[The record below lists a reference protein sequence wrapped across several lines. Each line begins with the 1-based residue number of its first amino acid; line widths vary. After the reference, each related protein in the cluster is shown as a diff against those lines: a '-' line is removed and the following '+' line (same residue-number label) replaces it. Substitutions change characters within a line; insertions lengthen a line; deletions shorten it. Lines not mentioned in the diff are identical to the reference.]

1 MTESVLLDAHV
12 QAKRMYNALT
22 ETMDLTRQLAEASDR
37 DDQVAVQL
45 LVSMREEPVKR
56 LRHIQDAIVQQK
68 EALEPQDGQRL
79 DQLMRGEPAADAGE
93 EPLAAQVGVNLR
105 LWQQL
110 RELDEVVNRKL
121 TRGKSFYDGT

>member
-79 DQLMRGEPAADAGE
+79 DQLMRGEAPADAGE

-110 RELDEVVNRKL
+110 RELDEIVNRKL